1 MITAAALCG
10 AAIAQQTPAPIGEL
24 YAGDGQARMVQPVG
38 AGMSV
43 VAGSELSAGI
53 ATARLKLYRGGQ
65 VALCPRSSVTV
76 NSGRLGLMFAMD
88 HGSLVFDYDLVRS
101 GTDFLIT
108 PDFSIQLPRP
118 GKYHFAVG
126 TNQNGDTCVKTLPG
140 NSGPIDFS
148 ELMSS
153 ARFRVRPQDSMLF
166 HGGKL
171 NGKTTLT
178 ATEPCGCPEPAPVM
192 QAAASPE
199 SPAVPQPQGAP
210 GSIPVNEAQRTEPL
224 PADYPGQVHVEVDT
238 PFVFNARNAGDIK
251 PYSVARIRLSSLP
264 NLFFVQERVDPVVLP
279 ETPAQVSFRE
289 EHPAQVAVKPRP
301 VRAKKQGKGFFGRLK
316 SIFTGMFHR

>member
-1 MITAAALCG
+1 M
-10 AAIAQQTPAPIGEL
+10 
-24 YAGDGQARMVQPVG
+24 QPVG

-53 ATARLKLYRGGQ
+53 ATARLRLYRGGQ
-65 VALCPRSSVTV
+65 VALCPRSAVTV
-76 NSGRLGLMFAMD
+76 NSGRLGLMFAMS
-88 HGSLVFDYDLVRS
+88 HGSLVFDYALLQS

-108 PDFSIQLPRP
+108 PDFSIQLPGP

-126 TNQNGDTCVKTLPG
+126 ANQHGDTCVKTLPG
-140 NSGPIDFS
+140 NTGSIDFS

-171 NGKTTLT
+171 NGNTPLP
-178 ATEPCGCPEPAPVM
+178 ATETCGCPEPAMVL

-199 SPAVPQPQGAP
+199 SPSIPQPHGTA
-210 GSIPVNEAQRTEPL
+210 GSIPVNKSQATEPL

-238 PFVFNARNAGDIK
+238 PFVFNARKAAAIE
-251 PYSVARIRLSSLP
+251 PYSVARIRLSGLP

-289 EHPAQVAVKPRP
+289 EHPVQVAAKPHP
-301 VRAKKQGKGFFGRLK
+301 APAKEHRKGFFGRLK
-316 SIFTGMFHR
+316 GIVTGIFHR